1 LLEGLLQDE
10 LIRLSQLAVAA
21 AARSSGE
28 TTGRSNPSS
37 GVVGAKKS
45 EESTIGNQADAVCS
59 PVDANKNANATPNR
73 EPFWM
78 TSQFVKENPST
89 TAILQNN
96 QKSGKFMRSLVV
108 GPGLLDFLYKNC
120 GLPCLP
126 LIQIDGGHS
135 RDPFYDGV
143 YINGTRRTRL
153 GTNFPAFFAAVPVE
167 DANNLVQSK
176 MPTILSGSC
185 CDSKH
190 PKRATKAWFN

>member
-1 LLEGLLQDE
+1 VGRQQEEVTLL
-10 LIRLSQLAVAA
+10 LA
-21 AARSSGE
+21 
-28 TTGRSNPSS
+28 

-45 EESTIGNQADAVCS
+45 AESTIGNQADAVCS

-89 TAILQNN
+89 TAILPTERSEEWEIHE
-96 QKSGKFMRSLVV
+96 KSGGWPRSAGLVQLWFA
-108 GPGLLDFLYKNC
+108 P
-120 GLPCLP
+120 PA

-143 YINGTRRTRL
+143 YINGTRRTGL
-153 GTNFPAFFAAVPVE
+153 GTNFPAFFAAVPVN

-185 CDSKH
+185 WEDSN